1 MRIVCV
7 GGGPAGLYFA
17 ILTKLADPDH
27 EVTVLERNPA
37 GVTYGWGVVFW
48 DDLLDDLFRCDPVS
62 AQDIWNSAAKW
73 DEYEV
78 RAGGKPTTFFG
89 GYGFSLGRRRLLSIL
104 AARATNLGVDLRTL
118 DDVEDLSRFDDAD
131 LIVACDGANSRV
143 RQLHADAFGTNV
155 DVARNKYIWLGT
167 HTVFDTFTFG
177 FEETEAGWIW
187 FHAYPFNAETSTFI
201 VECTP
206 ETWSALGFDELSSDD
221 SMAVLEKIFARHLN
235 GNSLINQLHHL
246 GRTPW
251 LNFRRVTN
259 ERWHHSR
266 VVLMGDA
273 AHTTHFAIGSGTKLA
288 MQDATALAA
297 RLTPGADLE
306 AALDA
311 YERQRRA
318 DIAPLQRAALRSSRW
333 FEDLDRYV
341 DQDAMRFAYSLFNRR
356 GEYPLWR
363 YRLHVAT
370 QRESL
375 RQLQRRLLSVRRW
388 ARARRRSTDLKKS
401 GGVAVPEVGVCGGE
415 DGLEPLD

>member
-37 GVTYGWGVVFW
+37 GVTDGWGFCFW

-78 RAGGKPTTFFG
+78 RTAGKPTTFFG

-104 AARATNLGVDLRTL
+104 AERATNLGVDLRTL
-118 DDVEDLSRFDDAD
+118 DDVENLSAFDDAD
-131 LIVACDGANSRV
+131 LIVASDGANSRV
-143 RQLHADAFGTNV
+143 RQLDANAFGTNV
-155 DVARNKYIWLGT
+155 DVGRNKYIWLGT
-167 HTVFDTFTFG
+167 PLVFDTFTFG
-177 FEETEAGWIW
+177 FEKTEAGWIW
-187 FHAYPFNAETSTFI
+187 FHGYPFDAETSTVI

-206 ETWSALGFDELSSDD
+206 ETWSALGFNEHSPDD
-221 SMAVLEKIFARHLN
+221 SLAVLEKIFARHLD
-235 GNSLINQLHHL
+235 GNPLINQLQRL
-246 GRTPW
+246 DRSPW

-259 ERWHHSR
+259 ERWHHGR
-266 VVLMGDA
+266 VTLMGDA

-288 MQDATALAA
+288 MQDAMVLAA
-297 RLTPGADLE
+297 RLSSGADLE
-306 AALDA
+306 AALEA

-318 DIAPLQRAALRSSRW
+318 DIAPLQREALSNSRW
-333 FEDLDRYV
+333 FEDMDRYV
-341 DQDAMRFAYSLFNRR
+341 DQDAVQFTYSLFNRR
-356 GEYPLWR
+356 GDYPLWR

-370 QRESL
+370 QREPL

-388 ARARRRSTDLKKS
+388 ARARRRST
-401 GGVAVPEVGVCGGE
+401 
-415 DGLEPLD
+415 

>member
-27 EVTVLERNPA
+27 EVTVFERNPA
-37 GVTYGWGVVFW
+37 GVTYGWGVTFR

-78 RAGGKPTTFFG
+78 RAAGKPTTFLG

-118 DDVEDLSRFDDAD
+118 DVEDLSRFDDAD
-131 LIVACDGANSRV
+131 LIVACDGANSRI
-143 RQLHADAFGTNV
+143 RQLHAGAFATNV
-155 DVARNKYIWLGT
+155 DVGRNKYIWLGT
-167 HTVFDTFTFG
+167 HAVFDTFTFG
-177 FEETEAGWIW
+177 FEETQAGWIW
-187 FHAYPFNAETSTFI
+187 FYAYPFTAETSTII

-221 SMAVLEKIFARHLN
+221 STAVLEEIFARHLD
-235 GNSLINQLHHL
+235 GSPLINQLHGL

-251 LNFRRVTN
+251 LNFSRVTN
-259 ERWHHSR
+259 ERWHHGR

-288 MQDATALAA
+288 MQDATVLAA
-297 RLTPGADLE
+297 QLTPGADLE

-318 DIAPLQRAALRSSRW
+318 DIAPLQRSALSSSRW
-333 FEDLDRYV
+333 MEDLDRYV
-341 DQDAMRFAYSLFNRR
+341 DQDAMRFAYSLANRR

-363 YRLHVAT
+363 YWLLVAT
-370 QRESL
+370 QREPL

-388 ARARRRSTDLKKS
+388 ARARRRST
-401 GGVAVPEVGVCGGE
+401 
-415 DGLEPLD
+415 